1 MKVVKWLAVFVIA
14 FLLAWILIFTFI
26 QAPFKQTASARILT
40 WWTPAIPIYLY
51 VAGSFFIGLV
61 VGLCIAFYNYITL
74 QAKLHH
80 KTKECSSLQEQLS
93 EISQL
98 AGSSVS
104 SGLSKPTGSS
114 KPMGSSEP
122 MGSDESTDSAD
133 PPDPPDP
140 PETSAFIND
149 ASLHAK
155 AIEDASEQNDAKK
168 LGDRL

>member
-14 FLLAWILIFTFI
+14 FLLAWVLIFTFI
-26 QAPFKQTASARILT
+26 QTPFKQTASARILT

-51 VAGSFFIGLV
+51 VAGSFFIGFV
-61 VGLCIAFYNYITL
+61 AGLCIAFYNYITL
-74 QAKLHH
+74 QAKLHR

-114 KPMGSSEP
+114 EP
-122 MGSDESTDSAD
+122 MDSA
-133 PPDPPDP
+133 DPPDP

-149 ASLHAK
+149 ASPHAK
-155 AIEDASEQNDAKK
+155 AIEDASERNDAKK
-168 LGDRL
+168 LGDHL